1 MKTKQIFI
9 LFLLTFASSC
19 GIYSFSGVNLDGAET
34 ISFKYFDN
42 VAPIVNPNLSQML
55 YDEMYDRFVN
65 QTSLDFVQRDGDLI
79 FEGKIIGYDVKPM
92 DIKTGE
98 TAAFNRLTV
107 KVKVKFTNFK
117 NPKNNFEKT
126 FNWYADF
133 ESSQNFSDVEENL
146 NEEIVKKIVDDIFNS
161 SVVNW

>member
-1 MKTKQIFI
+1 MKIKYFLIVISFFFI
-9 LFLLTFASSC
+9 NGC

-42 VAPIVNPNLSQML
+42 IAPIVNPNLSQEF

-65 QTSLDFVQRDGDLI
+65 QTSLDYVQHNGDLI
-79 FEGKIIGYDVKPM
+79 FEGKITGYNVKPM

-107 KVKVKFTNFK
+107 TVKVKFTNFK

-133 ESSQNFSDVEENL
+133 ESTKNFSDVEEEL
-146 NEEIVKKIVDDIFNS
+146 TQQIVEKIVDDIFNS